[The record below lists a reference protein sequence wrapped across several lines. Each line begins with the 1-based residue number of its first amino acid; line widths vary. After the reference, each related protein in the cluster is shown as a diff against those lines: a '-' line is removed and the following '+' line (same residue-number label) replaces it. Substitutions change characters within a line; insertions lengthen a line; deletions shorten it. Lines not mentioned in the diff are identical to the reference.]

1 MNVLFLTLF
10 LACSGALLILNPEG
24 FLSSLLDGTSKSATL
39 CVALLA
45 SYTVWLGL
53 MQVWEDSGV
62 TRGVSRLIKPV
73 TKRLFRTDD
82 EKALKYIS
90 MNLSANML
98 GIGGAATP
106 YGIRAAQALD
116 KTKNAE
122 FSSCMLFVVNATSV
136 QILPTAV
143 IGIRVALGSGN
154 PTDIVL
160 PTLIATAFSTG
171 VGILLT
177 FLFLRDKKRPTCVRH
192 KKEKKGA
199 GTK

>member
-1 MNVLFLTLF
+1 MNALFLCLF
-10 LACSGALLILNPEG
+10 LACAGGLLFLNPEG
-24 FLSSLLDGTSKSATL
+24 FLSALLDGTSKSATL

-62 TRGVSRLIKPV
+62 TRGVSRLIKPL
-73 TKRLFRTDD
+73 TRRLFRTDD
-82 EKALKYIS
+82 EEALTCIS

-106 YGIRAAQALD
+106 YGIRAARALD

-136 QILPTAV
+136 QLLPTSV

-154 PTDIVL
+154 PTDVVL
-160 PTLIATAFSTG
+160 PTLLATAFSTG

-177 FLFLRDKKRPTCVRH
+177 FLFLRDKKNPTRVRV
-192 KKEKKGA
+192 KNKKKGA
-199 GTK
+199 GTR

>member
-1 MNVLFLTLF
+1 MNVLFLSLF
-10 LACSGALLILNPEG
+10 LVCAVALLILNPEG
-24 FLSSLLDGTSKSATL
+24 FLSALLDGTSKSATL
-39 CVALLA
+39 CIALLA

-62 TRGVSRLIKPV
+62 TRGVSKLIKPIA
-73 TKRLFRTDD
+73 KRLFKTDD
-82 EKALKYIS
+82 EEALSCIS

-106 YGIRAAQALD
+106 YGIRAAHALD

-122 FSSCMLFVVNATSV
+122 FSSCMLFIVNATSV
-136 QILPTAV
+136 QLLPTAV

-160 PTLIATAFSTG
+160 PTLLATTFSTG
-171 VGILLT
+171 VGILLA
-177 FLFLRDKKRPTCVRH
+177 FLFLRDKKRPTRVQ
-192 KKEKKGA
+192 KQNKSKGA
-199 GTK
+199 GTR

>member
-1 MNVLFLTLF
+1 MNVVFLCLF
-10 LACSGALLILNPEG
+10 LACAGGLLFLNPEG
-24 FLSSLLDGTSKSATL
+24 FLSALLDGTSKSINL

-62 TRGVSRLIKPV
+62 TRGVYRLLKTV
-73 TKRLFRTDD
+73 AKRLFKTED
-82 EKALKYIS
+82 EEALSCIS
-90 MNLSANML
+90 MNISANML

-106 YGIRAAQALD
+106 YGIRAARALD

-136 QILPTAV
+136 QLLPTAV
-143 IGIRVALGSGN
+143 IGIRIALGSGN

-160 PTLIATAFSTG
+160 PTILATFISTG
-171 VGILLT
+171 IGILLT
-177 FLFLRDKKRPTCVRH
+177 FLFLRDKKHPTRVRI
-192 KKEKKGA
+192 KTKSRGA
-199 GTK
+199 GTR